1 MVIQPLPGHPVPT
14 VGKIQIRTQS
24 TKKGGVPL
32 EYTGKVMEISGDFY
46 KNVRGKFMSGIK
58 KALFDRG
65 LSEFFNSLLA
75 LFFYNF
81 ENRNG
86 WFSAE
91 TVFSHRK
98 IRESVPF
105 IGISPHAGT
114 HQAAQSQ
121 MLCRAATS
129 LLLQAHHR
137 MRGWLQRARGATARK
152 SQQSQVSGTCPN
164 HTRQP
169 PL

>member
-14 VGKIQIRTQS
+14 VGKIQIGTQS
-24 TKKGGVPL
+24 TNKGGVLL

-46 KNVRGKFMSGIK
+46 KNVRGKFTSGIK

-86 WFSAE
+86 
-91 TVFSHRK
+91 
-98 IRESVPF
+98 
-105 IGISPHAGT
+105 
-114 HQAAQSQ
+114 
-121 MLCRAATS
+121 
-129 LLLQAHHR
+129 
-137 MRGWLQRARGATARK
+137 
-152 SQQSQVSGTCPN
+152 
-164 HTRQP
+164 
-169 PL
+169 